1 MKTRDPPFV
10 QIHAIPVFNS
20 RPIRA
25 LQSFSA
31 AEGSSI
37 LSWSLGFGPFLE
49 LWSLDLGASLVI
61 GPWSLVI
68 RPAPARRSPFVNARL
83 ASPKPPYGSL
93 LKAIEA

>member
-37 LSWSLGFGPFLE
+37 LSWSLGFGSFLE
-49 LWSLDLGASLVI
+49 LWNLDLGASLGL
-61 GPWSLVI
+61 GPCALGLGHWSFALRQPVAALLSTPGL
-68 RPAPARRSPFVNARL
+68 PAQNRRT
-83 ASPKPPYGSL
+83 
-93 LKAIEA
+93 EAY